1 MRFRC
6 ATFALMFMVLAIAA
20 LAHGDKKHVTGT
32 IDKISADSVV
42 VKTSEGALVE
52 VKLVA
57 STVYTLH
64 AGQNDQPA
72 QYPQQAHAGVV
83 EAECGVNLG
92 HVQGQAGHSEPL
104 GGVGVD
110 QRLGRVQAGAP
121 TRVKPHPGSAS
132 NLLP

>member
-72 QYPQQAHAGVV
+72 KFADLAVGARAVIHATPKGDRL
-83 EAECGVNLG
+83 EAAEIKFSMSGAAASAPP
-92 HVQGQAGHSEPL
+92 AG
-104 GGVGVD
+104 
-110 QRLGRVQAGAP
+110 
-121 TRVKPHPGSAS
+121 KPKP
-132 NLLP
+132 